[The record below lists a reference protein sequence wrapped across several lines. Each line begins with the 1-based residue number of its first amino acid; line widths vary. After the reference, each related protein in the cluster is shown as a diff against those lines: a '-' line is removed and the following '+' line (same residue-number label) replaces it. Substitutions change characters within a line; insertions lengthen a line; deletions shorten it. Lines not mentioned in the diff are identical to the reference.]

1 MNADRTDNYGEF
13 LAAKKRKNRK
23 GEVIGLSPR
32 EARMSGM
39 RARLWFFFC
48 V

>member
-1 MNADRTDNYGEF
+1 MNPNRTGNYGEF
-13 LAAKKRKNRK
+13 LAAKRRKNRK

-39 RARLWFFFC
+39 RARLWFFFF